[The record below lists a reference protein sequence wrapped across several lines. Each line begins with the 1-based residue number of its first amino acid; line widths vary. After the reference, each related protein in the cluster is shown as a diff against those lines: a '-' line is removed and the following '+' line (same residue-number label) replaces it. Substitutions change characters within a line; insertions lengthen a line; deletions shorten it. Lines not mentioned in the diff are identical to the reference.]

1 MTMNRQY
8 YARRVQASLWTALL
22 CFSASRAIAQQPSDS
37 LTAQV
42 NQIVAAHKGKVA
54 LYAEDLT
61 THQVL
66 AVDAD
71 LPVKTASVIK
81 LAILYEVLE
90 EIREGKARWDEPIVL
105 KKDDQVSGSGILQFL
120 DAPLTLTLRDVATL
134 MIDLSDNTAT
144 NLLIDRFGTA
154 SVDARMRSIGL
165 TNTYLYKKISKPD
178 TAPMP
183 ADQPK
188 FGLGKTTAREMAMLI
203 ARFGNCQLS
212 NTAPTAADLTLC
224 STAIETLQHQ
234 FYRDAIPRYLETL
247 DSSELGT
254 AIANKTGALNAVRND
269 VALIGTKRGLLVLSV
284 FTYDNT
290 DQSWQSDNAA
300 ELTIAQLAKVIVQ
313 AWASDGLTPETLK
326 PASASH

>member
-1 MTMNRQY
+1 MTINSRCNAGRIQ
-8 YARRVQASLWTALL
+8 TALWAAL
-22 CFSASRAIAQQPSDS
+22 LYFFASYAIGQQVSDP

-42 NQIVAAHKGKVA
+42 NQIIEAHKGKVA
-54 LYAEDLT
+54 LYAENLA

-66 AVDAD
+66 TINAD
-71 LPVKTASVIK
+71 VPVKTASVIK
-81 LAILYEVLE
+81 LGILYEALE
-90 EIREGKARWDEPIVL
+90 EIREGKARWDEPIAL
-105 KKDDQVSGSGILQFL
+105 KKDDEVSGSGILQFL
-120 DAPLTLTLRDVATL
+120 DAPLTLTLRDVVTL

-154 SVDARMRSIGL
+154 SVDARMQSIGL
-165 TNTYLYKKISKPD
+165 TNTYLYKKISKPA
-178 TAPMP
+178 TEPMP

-212 NTAPTAADLTLC
+212 NAAPTAADPALC
-224 STAIETLQHQ
+224 STAIEMLQHQ
-234 FYRDAIPRYLETL
+234 FYRDAIPRYLEML

-300 ELTIAQLAKVIVQ
+300 ELTIARLAKVIVQ
-313 AWASDGLTPETLK
+313 AWAPDGLNPETLK
-326 PASASH
+326 PVPTAH